1 MRCCLCAAGLVT
13 AMYGA
18 HTPRYFTLENLLMHT
33 LSQGGSLCTFLKTSN
48 LKIDDK
54 EQANTIYMSASFL
67 FIHSFFDY
75 EYPR

>member
-1 MRCCLCAAGLVT
+1 
-13 AMYGA
+13 
-18 HTPRYFTLENLLMHT
+18 
-33 LSQGGSLCTFLKTSN
+33 LCTFLKTSN

-54 EQANTIYMSASFL
+54 EQANTMYISASFL